1 MEKSTQ
7 RVNVRRRLS
16 EGLKALRR
24 GRSLSVRRAGKLLG
38 RAGLELTS
46 EEIEKLER
54 GEGVLKWTDFLAV
67 LRGLQCSLS
76 GFEQAMEGEV
86 PVRRGG
92 PPPLWASRRL
102 LGIALGALRER
113 EALEPSLLAKRM
125 SVRMTVAKIERWE
138 RGELPITLVRL
149 LMLLNTM
156 ELDLEALEL
165 ELERQAKGLAG

>member
-1 MEKSTQ
+1 MQGSPE

-16 EGLKALRR
+16 EGLKTLRR
-24 GRSLSVRRAGKLLG
+24 GRSLSAKRASLLLG
-38 RAGLELTS
+38 RAGLELTPDQ
-46 EEIEKLER
+46 IEKLELGR
-54 GEGVLKWTDFLAV
+54 RALKWPAFLAL

-76 GFEQAMEGEV
+76 GFEQAMRGEI

-92 PPPLWASRRL
+92 PPPLWASRKL

-113 EALEPSLLAKRM
+113 EALQPSLLAKRM

-149 LMLLNTM
+149 LMLLSAM

-165 ELERQAKGLAG
+165 ELERVSKGLG